1 VEQGAT
7 FDSAYHF
14 RPEFSPWRIAH
25 NRYFTPVIDVSL
37 PPPAL
42 TIDTP
47 RYLPYLSNL
56 FQSMGGRIVQQQI
69 QHISQL
75 QPPIVPQPP
84 VSVIIVCAGI
94 GARYLGGVEDKD
106 VYPIR
111 GQTVL
116 VRAPHIT
123 FGRTL
128 SSKNGTWT
136 CELPGFCGTRLN

>member
-7 FDSAYHF
+7 FDSALHF
-14 RPEFSPWRIAH
+14 DRVFTWRAKHIVLT
-25 NRYFTPVIDVSL
+25 RGSIYPS
-37 PPPAL
+37 PAL

-75 QPPIVPQPP
+75 QPPIVPQP

-123 FGRTL
+123 FGRTM

-136 CELPGFCGTRLN
+136 CECHGSQRGVL